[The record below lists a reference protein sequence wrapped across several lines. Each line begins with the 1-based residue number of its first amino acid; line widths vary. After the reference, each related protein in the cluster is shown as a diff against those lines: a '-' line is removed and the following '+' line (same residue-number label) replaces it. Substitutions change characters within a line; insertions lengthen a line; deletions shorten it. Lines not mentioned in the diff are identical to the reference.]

1 MPRPLR
7 VQFPGAVYHV
17 MCRGNRQE
25 PIFKDSSDH
34 KMFLNTL
41 GDVCRKCGWRVHAF
55 VLMGNH
61 YHLLIETPEANLV
74 DGMRWFQGVYTQRF
88 NARHKVWG
96 HLFQGRYKALLV
108 DEGEYFATV
117 ASYIHLNPARAHCF
131 DLETER
137 LADFEWSSYRGYM
150 RPSERPEWL
159 RVERGLESFGCMD
172 TPSGRSR
179 YRKMMQ
185 KRVFEILHSD
195 HPALVDEAWKNIRRG
210 WVFGSDEFCEKV
222 RGFVEQAA
230 EGSRR
235 DSHSGGAALQ
245 HDEQAA
251 QVLFENGLRVV
262 GLAQSELDG
271 LRKSEG
277 RKKAIAWL
285 IRRNTSVTN
294 EWISNA
300 LKMGNVATVSRS
312 VRDVELASEGVLF
325 GLKTKMSEI
334 KD

>member
-1 MPRPLR
+1 
-7 VQFPGAVYHV
+7 

-34 KMFLNTL
+34 KMFLSTL
-41 GDVCRKCGWRVHAF
+41 GDVCKRCGWRVHAF

-61 YHLLIETPEANLV
+61 YHLLIETPEPNLV

-117 ASYIHLNPARAHCF
+117 ANYIHLNPARAHRF
-131 DLETER
+131 DLENGR
-137 LADFEWSSYRGYM
+137 LGDFEWSSYRGYM

-159 RVERGLESFGCMD
+159 TTKRVLNSCGLKD
-172 TPSGRSR
+172 DASGRLR

-185 KRVFEILHSD
+185 KRVLEILHSD
-195 HPALVDEAWKNIRRG
+195 HPALVDEAWRNIRRG
-210 WVFGSDEFCEKV
+210 WIFGSDEFCEKV
-222 RGFVEQAA
+222 RGSVEKAA

-245 HDEQAA
+245 HNEQAA
-251 QVLFENGLRVV
+251 RVLFEKGLKVV
-262 GLAQSELDG
+262 GLAQSELGG
-271 LRKSEG
+271 LKKSDDRKE
-277 RKKAIAWL
+277 AVAWL

-294 EWISNA
+294 EWISDA
-300 LKMGNVATVSRS
+300 LKMGNVATVSRG
-312 VRDVELASEGVLF
+312 VRAVEASLEGCLF
-325 GLKTKMSEI
+325 ELKSKMSEF